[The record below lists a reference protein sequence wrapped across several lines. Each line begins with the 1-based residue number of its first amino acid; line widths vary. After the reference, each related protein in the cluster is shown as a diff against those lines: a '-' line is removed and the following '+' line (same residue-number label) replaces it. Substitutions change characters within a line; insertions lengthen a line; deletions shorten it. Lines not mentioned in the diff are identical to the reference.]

1 MMALGAANVQ
11 KFWQAYLA
19 TVAEPTVAQARFY
32 EPFQIGDSAA
42 AATAGAALIRQGLK
56 TATSSLQLE
65 YERSGTPPPYVGA
78 LSVVLDGE
86 REPVC
91 LVETIRL
98 ETTPFHAVDEAFAQ
112 AYGEWDQTLARWR
125 AECWVYYAAQSR
137 ALGVEPN
144 EELILLC
151 EWFRVVYP

>member
-1 MMALGAANVQ
+1 MTALAANIEA
-11 KFWQAYLA
+11 FWQTYLG
-19 TVAEPTVAQARFY
+19 TVADPAAVRDRFY
-32 EPFQIGDSAA
+32 EPFQIGDNAT
-42 AATAGAALIRQGLK
+42 AATAGAALIRQGIK

-65 YERSGTPPPYVGA
+65 YEHSGAPLPYVGA
-78 LSVVLDGE
+78 LSIVLDGG

-98 ETTPFHAVDEAFAQ
+98 EATPFHMVDEAFAR
-112 AYGEWDQTLARWR
+112 AYGEWDRTLARWR
-125 AECWVYYAAQSR
+125 AECWAYYAAQAR
-137 ALGVEPN
+137 ALGIELD